1 MKQSSG
7 GFWGRLKREL
17 VPEETASRPKKAPP
31 ARPASAAPELDAGA
45 TDLHFCSICDAQLS
59 GDFEDELN
67 GEGWG
72 RDICGDCNRTKNAD
86 MEMGW

>member
-7 GFWGRLKREL
+7 GFWARLRREMAPVEPAARKR
-17 VPEETASRPKKAPP
+17 KAPAVSP
-31 ARPASAAPELDAGA
+31 DLDADAG
-45 TDLHFCSICDAQLS
+45 DMHICCICGSPLG